1 VQRAWQDSRCVDRI
15 IATNAPARP
24 IVHITA

>member
-15 IATNAPARP
+15 IATNVPARP